1 MLFMEE
7 RLQKIMAHAGIASR
21 RKSEELIAAGQV
33 TVNGKVVTLG
43 DKADPNTDDIRVQ
56 GKRLHAPE
64 KMRYIIM
71 NKGRGIV
78 STTDDPEGR
87 KTVIDLLGSSVTER
101 VYPVGRLDIDS
112 DGLVLLTND
121 GDLTHHVTHPRF
133 GCEKTYKVLVEGRPD
148 ERKLNAWRRGIT
160 LEEDGKTAPCKIKV
174 LSSER
179 GKTWL
184 RIVMGEGKKRQIRR
198 VADQL
203 NHPVKRLTRTH
214 IGSVALGDL
223 KSGQT
228 RELSPA
234 EVKSLMKSKPQ
245 PKPKPKKKKK

>member
-1 MLFMEE
+1 
-7 RLQKIMAHAGIASR
+7 MAHAGIASR
-21 RKSEELIAAGQV
+21 RKAEEMIQAGLV
-33 TVNGKVVTLG
+33 TVNGRIATIG
-43 DKADPNTDDIRVQ
+43 DKADPASDDIRVE
-56 GKRLHAPE
+56 GKRLHATE

-87 KTVIDLLGSSVTER
+87 KTVIDLLGKGTTER

-121 GDLTHHVTHPRF
+121 GDLTHRITHPRF
-133 GCEKTYKVLVEGRPD
+133 GCEKTYKVLVEGHPE
-148 ERKLNAWRRGIT
+148 ERILNKWRRGIT
-160 LEEDGKTAPCKIKV
+160 LEDGKTAPCKIKV
-174 LSSER
+174 LNTER

-203 NHPVKRLTRTH
+203 GHPVKRLTRTH
-214 IGSVALGDL
+214 IGPVALGSL

-228 RELSPA
+228 RELTSA
-234 EVKSLMKSKPQ
+234 EVKSLMKTKPQ
-245 PKPKPKKKKK
+245 PKKKKK

>member
-1 MLFMEE
+1 MEE

-21 RKSEELIAAGQV
+21 RKAEELIAAGLV

-43 DKADPNTDDIRVQ
+43 DKADPATDDIRVE
-56 GKRLHAPE
+56 GKRLHASE
-64 KMRYIIM
+64 KMRYLIM
-71 NKGRGIV
+71 NKGRGVV

-87 KTVIDLLGSSVTER
+87 KTVIDVLGKGVSER

-121 GDLTHHVTHPRF
+121 GDLTHRVTHPRF
-133 GCEKTYKVLVEGRPD
+133 GCEKTYKVLVEGHPD

-160 LEEDGKTAPCKIKV
+160 LEDGRTAPCKIKV
-174 LSSER
+174 LSTER

-198 VADQL
+198 VAEQL
-203 NHPVKRLTRTH
+203 GHPVQRLTRTH

-228 RELSPA
+228 RELTPV
-234 EVKSLMKSKPQ
+234 EIKSLMKSKPQ
-245 PKPKPKKKKK
+245 PKPKKKK